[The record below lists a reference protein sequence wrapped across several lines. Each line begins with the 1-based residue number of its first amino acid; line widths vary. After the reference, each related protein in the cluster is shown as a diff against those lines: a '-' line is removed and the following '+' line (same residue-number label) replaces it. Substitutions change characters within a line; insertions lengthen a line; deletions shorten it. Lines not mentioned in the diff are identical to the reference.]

1 MKESRRLSRRDSQTV
16 KKRSGWVCR
25 KEGKCEREPSGF
37 PFAFND
43 PPQRSKL
50 QNKATT
56 NDFAILQLV
65 KKVRQ
70 GFFGKINAYHS
81 DGNDTQIYLP
91 WLDSTF
97 NLIGTEASC
106 TDVYMAGRTVDDC
119 FYALHVGRP
128 GSVGTSVR
136 VGNLNPESNFF
147 VADITFSHGLHLL
160 LFISDLSDH
169 IATTIITD

>member
-16 KKRSGWVCR
+16 KKRSDR
-25 KEGKCEREPSGF
+25 ALRREGKCGREPSGF

-119 FYALHVGRP
+119 FHALHVGLP
-128 GSVGTSVR
+128 SSVGTSMG
-136 VGNLNPESNFF
+136 VGNLNAKRN
-147 VADITFSHGLHLL
+147 ALAANIALCQLLHLQ
-160 LFISDLSDH
+160 S
-169 IATTIITD
+169 